1 MMTDIDHAS
10 VTPTLISAG
19 GALRSTTRTLRKVMV
34 VGRQPN
40 QRVLETLADA
50 GDYDVVIVEA
60 TTRAYSHIKRVVPNV
75 IVLCLEIDDPD
86 GCHLLSMLKLDSATS
101 WIPVMTYAA
110 SDSEHSDDDDS
121 DDVVNWMN

>member
-1 MMTDIDHAS
+1 MMTDIPRAG
-10 VTPTLISAG
+10 VAPTFMSA
-19 GALRSTTRTLRKVMV
+19 AAAIAPTTRTLRKVMV

-101 WIPVMTYAA
+101 WIPVMTCAVA
-110 SDSEHSDDDDS
+110 DGDDEDNE
-121 DDVVNWMN
+121 DVVGWMN

>member
-1 MMTDIDHAS
+1 MMTDIPRAG
-10 VTPTLISAG
+10 VAPTFMSA
-19 GALRSTTRTLRKVMV
+19 AAAIAPTTRTLRKVMV

-110 SDSEHSDDDDS
+110 WPTATTRTMRMSSAG
-121 DDVVNWMN
+121 